1 MKKKI
6 KSFLSSELSKK
17 EANKEFA
24 KFHVIPIPLEKTVTY
39 GKGTRNGPLAIIEA
53 SNQLERLSQ
62 KTEPIKKGIFTY
74 PPIDCK
80 KNIVKVL
87 KDVEIHASEI
97 IKKGKIPIGVGGEH
111 SLTYGMVK
119 GIKNSLDINNE
130 DIGIIQIDAH
140 ADLRKNYLGEKHSH
154 ASVMFLLASE
164 KFKIFQ
170 IGVRAISKEEIK
182 FRSDFKI
189 NFVDANQF
197 HKNKSI
203 QNIQLPE
210 NFPKK
215 VYITFDADGL
225 DPSIMPATGTPVP
238 GGLSYENAFKTL
250 SMLTKKRQILGFD
263 FVEFS
268 PIRNIPAYDFI
279 SANIVYDLMGII
291 ESNN

>member
-6 KSFLSSELSKK
+6 KSFLSSELTNK
-17 EANKEFA
+17 EANQEYA
-24 KFHVIPIPLEKTVTY
+24 KFHIIPIPLEKTVTY
-39 GKGTRNGPLAIIEA
+39 GKGTRNGPLAIINA

-62 KTEPIKKGIFTY
+62 TTEPIKKGIFTY

-80 KNIVKVL
+80 KNIIKVI
-87 KDVEIHASEI
+87 KDIENHAAEI
-97 IKKGKIPIGVGGEH
+97 IKKDKVPIGIGGEH
-111 SLTYGMVK
+111 SLTYGMVN
-119 GIKNSLDINNE
+119 GIKNSLAINNE

-140 ADLRKNYLGEKHSH
+140 ADLRKNYLGEKYSH

-170 IGVRAISKEEIK
+170 IGVRAISKEEMK
-182 FRSDFKI
+182 FRSNLKI
-189 NFVDANQF
+189 NFVDAHQLEKNQF
-197 HKNKSI
+197 I
-203 QNIQLPE
+203 QNIKLPE

-238 GGLSYENAFKTL
+238 RGLSYETAFKIL
-250 SMLTKKRQILGFD
+250 SKLTKKREILGFD

-268 PIRNIPAYDFI
+268 PIKNIPAYDFI